1 MPQPQVDVGLP
12 PPPPPKR
19 EYLDV
24 ALEAMAFKIREVL
37 SKEEIID
44 VVEDLENL
52 VSRACREKRHWIE
65 MVKNPAVPAQHPL
78 QEAQA
83 QMYAGPQGPMAVPVP
98 YNNTTGNSNDTTFY
112 NFN

>member
-1 MPQPQVDVGLP
+1 M
-12 PPPPPKR
+12 
-19 EYLDV
+19 
-24 ALEAMAFKIREVL
+24 
-37 SKEEIID
+37 
-44 VVEDLENL
+44 
-52 VSRACREKRHWIE
+52 E

-83 QMYAGPQGPMAVPVP
+83 QMHAGPQGPIAVPVP